1 MRGVTILGLGP
12 GNQGTL
18 TLEAWDILRNCDELF
33 VRTSQHPILKILP
46 AGIDVKSFDDLYA
59 KGDTFEAVYKEIVEQ
74 ILGLAKR
81 EHGVV
86 YAVPGHPYVAEA
98 TCPEIVRRA
107 RLEGL
112 PVKIVEGLSFLEP
125 TFTALGLDPLP
136 QISVMDA
143 LEIGSHY
150 APLFPPHAPALIA
163 QIYSS
168 LVASDVKL
176 TLNTIYPDDHPV
188 KLVHAAGTDQEL
200 VEELAL
206 YQIDR
211 SPFIGLMTVLYVPPL
226 GPGTSFEEFLD
237 VVAHLRAPNGC
248 PWDREQTHLS
258 LRATLLEETYEV
270 LETLDRGD
278 ISGLQEE
285 LGDLLLQVYLHA
297 QIAVDEGEFTMADVV
312 RGIFAK
318 IIRRHPHV
326 FAQTDVDG
334 VSGVLVNWERIKAE
348 ERASNGK
355 EAAGLLDGVMK
366 TLPALAQADQYLKR
380 AARVG
385 FDWPDI
391 NDVMEK
397 LQEELTEVNHADED
411 DEKFHEMGDLLLAV
425 VNLARWM
432 DIDPESALRQANI
445 RFQTRFNYIE
455 NRAKLLGKKVS
466 DLSLAEMLTLW
477 QQAKG
482 SLTS

>member
-1 MRGVTILGLGP
+1 MIGVTILGLGP
-12 GNQGTL
+12 GNQIAL
-18 TLEAWDILRNCDELF
+18 TLEAWDILTNCDELF
-33 VRTSQHPILKILP
+33 VRTSQHPVVKTLP
-46 AGIDVKSFDDLYA
+46 AQVEVKSFDALFS
-59 KGDTFEAVYKEIVEQ
+59 KGDTFEAVYEEIVEQ
-74 ILGLAKR
+74 VLELGKR
-81 EHGVV
+81 EQGVV

-125 TFTALGLDPLP
+125 TFTALDLHPLP
-136 QISVMDA
+136 QISIMDA
-143 LEIGSHY
+143 LKVSSHY
-150 APLFPPHAPALIA
+150 APLFPPHAPVLIA

-168 LVASDVKL
+168 LVASEVKQAL
-176 TLNTIYPDDHPV
+176 KTIYPDDHPV
-188 KLVHAAGTDQEL
+188 KMVHAAGTDQEL

-206 YQIDR
+206 SQIDR
-211 SPFIGLMTVLYVPPL
+211 SPQIGILSVLYVPPL

-270 LETLDRGD
+270 LETLDLGD

-297 QIAVDEGEFTMADVV
+297 QIAVDAGEFTMADIV
-312 RGIFAK
+312 RGIYAK
-318 IIRRHPHV
+318 IVRRHPHV
-326 FAQTDVDG
+326 FAQTNVDG

-355 EAAGLLDGVMK
+355 QAAGLLDGVMK

-391 NDVMEK
+391 QDVLKK
-397 LQEELTEVNHADED
+397 LHEELTEVNHAAEG
-411 DEKFHEMGDLLLAV
+411 DEKFHEIGDLLLAV

-432 DIDPESALRQANI
+432 EIDPESALRQANI
-445 RFQTRFNYIE
+445 RFQTRFNYVE
-455 NRAKLLGKKVS
+455 NGAKLLDKTVS
-466 DLSLAEMLTLW
+466 DLTLAEMLALW
-477 QQAKG
+477 QQAKE
-482 SLTS
+482 SLNA